1 MMSGASTSAGT
12 VDAVFLF
19 IAGVGLF
26 FLVLIT
32 FLLIFFIVKYNKKR
46 HRVPKDIHGN
56 TTLEV
61 VWTVI
66 PTILVLFMFYFGWKG
81 FEYIRNAP
89 EDALH
94 VKVTARMWSWMFE
107 YDNGL
112 KTDTLY
118 VPVNRPVQLELNSL
132 DVIHSFFIPAFR
144 IKEDAVPGMT
154 NTLWFK
160 ASEPGDY
167 DVLCAEYCG
176 LRHAYML
183 SKVKAM
189 PAEQFAVWYAEA
201 SRALP
206 EKGTA
211 AEESPE
217 VKKAVEVQGKQILR
231 IRGCVACHS
240 TDGSVII
247 GPSLKGLYGKSRIV
261 LVDGQEKNVVAD
273 EDYLRRSVLEPEI
286 ELVKGFNNL
295 MPSQKGQMSEE
306 ELSIL
311 IEYLKGLQ

>member
-118 VPVNRPVQLELNSL
+118 VPVNRPVQLELHSL

>member
-118 VPVNRPVQLELNSL
+118 VPVNRPVQLELHSL

-261 LVDGQEKNVVAD
+261 LVDGREKNVVAD

>member
-46 HRVPKDIHGN
+46 HRTPKDIHGN
-56 TTLEV
+56 ATLEV

-118 VPVNRPVQLELNSL
+118 VPVNRPVQLELHSL

-189 PAEQFAVWYAEA
+189 PADQFAVWYAEA